1 MKWKLGQG
9 LFAVGAFCVA
19 MLSGG
24 EAEACH
30 DVEICVVLKVDSVDN
45 DTGNL
50 GEISQVE
57 AAGARVRLVTPDAEG
72 ARDTYL
78 NSKGCFIAKTRHTR
92 GLKLLVYPDSYVGV
106 EGAVR
111 IVTFANKVA
120 ELADDQ
126 RPWLVHLPDVPLGG
140 LDKPVSIGGEIANM
154 HGWVLAIFKSV
165 DQHAGLLGEA
175 ELRVHGEA
183 GETPRRQALGAFA
196 TDLHMM
202 LGPLARERK
211 FIIAHEFGHWYQQN
225 WSGDEI
231 DTDYGYEDDTNVS
244 EDIDD
249 PSHAKDPDCDFA
261 NAVDTSQ
268 INDLHGIRSAEFSA
282 PAMAEG
288 YAHFVAAL
296 AFNDVYMTAPPPQ
309 FEYYKEIIVANQPS
323 YDDLVNEDNYQI
335 DLIGGSASSGGAIR
349 WTQDMCPADWNT
361 PVNDPDL
368 LGRQISTE
376 IDWLRMFW
384 GFVAD
389 PDPSLAMSSSLP
401 EFLTIMQIFE
411 ASGLGGDDIYL
422 GFQNNLDD
430 PANAAIYPYRTRFAD
445 VAVKNGVQ
453 TND

>member
-19 MLSGG
+19 MFTGG

-30 DVEICVVLKVDSVDN
+30 DVEICVVLEVDAVDN

-50 GEISQVE
+50 GVISEVE
-57 AAGARVRLVTPDAEG
+57 AAGSRIRLVTPDAEG
-72 ARDTYL
+72 ARDMYL
-78 NSKGCFIAKTRHTR
+78 NANGCFTAKTRHTR

-106 EGAVR
+106 EGNVR
-111 IVTFANKVA
+111 ISTFPTKTA
-120 ELADDQ
+120 ELDDEME
-126 RPWLVHLPDVPLGG
+126 PWLVHLPNVPLAG
-140 LDKPVSIGGEIANM
+140 LDKPVSIGGPVANM
-154 HGWVLAIFKSV
+154 HGWNLAIFKNV
-165 DQHAGLLGEA
+165 DQHAGLLGERS
-175 ELRVHGEA
+175 LRVHGDG
-183 GETPRRQALGAFA
+183 GETFAHKKLGAFA
-196 TDLHMM
+196 TKTHMM

-225 WSGDEI
+225 WTD
-231 DTDYGYEDDTNVS
+231 DTISTAYGYEDESSGDY
-244 EDIDD
+244 DD
-249 PSHAKDPDCDFA
+249 PVQAKDPDCDFA
-261 NAVDTSQ
+261 NAVDTTQ

-282 PAMAEG
+282 AAMAEG
-288 YAHFVAAL
+288 FAHFVAAL

-309 FEYYKEIIVANQPS
+309 FEYYKDIIVENQPS
-323 YDDLVNEDNYQI
+323 YNDLVNEDDYQV
-335 DLIGGSASSGGAIR
+335 DLIGSAASSGGAIR

-361 PVNDPDL
+361 PINDPDL

-401 EFLTIMQIFE
+401 EFLTVMQIFE
-411 ASGLGGDDIYL
+411 ASGLGANNDIYL
-422 GFQNNLDD
+422 AFQVNLDD
-430 PANAAIYPYRTRFAD
+430 PAHAEIYPYRDRFAD